1 MAVDALD
8 QRGDLLACQVLFPC
22 GLHCELVPLLRH
34 LDRLLHRIVELV
46 RLFSILKLIVRLK
59 LWHVFHHLAN
69 LLNQTFS
76 VTLYYHCLEPQ
87 RSPGLRPLS
96 MNRLSCH
103 KPPCRSIQEAAKD
116 QPGTCREEHVH
127 GRL

>member
-1 MAVDALD
+1 M
-8 QRGDLLACQVLFPC
+8 LAPPLPC

-76 VTLYYHCLEPQ
+76 VTLYYHCALRF
-87 RSPGLRPLS
+87 RSTNVNGWQITVR
-96 MNRLSCH
+96 
-103 KPPCRSIQEAAKD
+103 
-116 QPGTCREEHVH
+116 
-127 GRL
+127 